1 MIERVEGQPAL
12 FRRRHRKLAVC
23 MVIRTK
29 VDAGYKV
36 GHNFYLFFMRD
47 CNQMR
52 EIYEYMNRYVT

>member
-1 MIERVEGQPAL
+1 
-12 FRRRHRKLAVC
+12 